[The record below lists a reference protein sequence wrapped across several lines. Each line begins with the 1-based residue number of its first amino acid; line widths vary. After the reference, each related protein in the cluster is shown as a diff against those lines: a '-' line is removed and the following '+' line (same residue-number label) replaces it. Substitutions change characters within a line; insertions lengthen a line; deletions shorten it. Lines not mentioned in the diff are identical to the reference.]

1 MAGQGSSFLIRPCS
15 GGVCCGTGMTETRE
29 RRAIERCLADGA
41 WHERE
46 EIILRA
52 MSDVN
57 PAKAHRRASRASR
70 LQRDRVTVGARQRVN
85 DVLRIAVMT
94 GVVEQDDDRYRTRPN
109 S

>member
-1 MAGQGSSFLIRPCS
+1 
-15 GGVCCGTGMTETRE
+15 MTETRE

-52 MSDVN
+52 MPDVN

-70 LQRDRVTVGARQRVN
+70 LQRDRVTVGARQRVH

-94 GVVEQDDDRYRTRPN
+94 GVVEQDDDQYRTRPN

>member
-1 MAGQGSSFLIRPCS
+1 
-15 GGVCCGTGMTETRE
+15 MTESRE

-46 EIILRA
+46 EIILHA
-52 MSDVN
+52 MPDVN
-57 PAKAHRRASRASR
+57 PAQAHRRASRASR
-70 LQRDRVTVGARQRVN
+70 PQRDRVIVGARQRVH
-85 DVLRIAVMT
+85 DVLRVAVRT